1 MAILTP
7 GDLGNTVN
15 AAQPAGQVLAQVGG
29 KPITE
34 EDVTRFIQ
42 AMGRN
47 GQAYNNPKGRAAVL
61 EQMIAQRLF
70 LLDAQRNLYEREPAF
85 KAQLAAVKEQLL
97 MEYAITK
104 CIQSVR
110 VTEEEVRAY
119 YDAHKDDLQA
129 EESVNASHILVDS
142 EEKANSILADIRAG
156 KISFEDAA
164 RQYSTCP
171 SGKQGGSLGDF
182 ARGQMV
188 PEFDQAVFALQE
200 GELTGPVKT
209 QFGYH
214 LIRMNKKNEATP
226 ISYADIR
233 EELYQQVMQEK
244 QQEAYQKKINQLKI
258 SRRQDVRQI
267 AGAPSR
273 SPGAP
278 AFRNAAE
285 GAFGRSRKGGQPCRI
300 KAYWTPWRSRSGRRS
315 SRFP

>member
-15 AAQPAGQVLAQVGG
+15 AQPAGQVLTQVGG

-258 SRRQDVRQI
+258 LYPVD
-267 AGAPSR
+267 
-273 SPGAP
+273 
-278 AFRNAAE
+278 
-285 GAFGRSRKGGQPCRI
+285 KM
-300 KAYWTPWRSRSGRRS
+300 
-315 SRFP
+315 

>member
-15 AAQPAGQVLAQVGG
+15 AQPAGQVLAQVGG

-85 KAQLAAVKEQLL
+85 KAKLAAVKEQLL

-164 RQYSTCP
+164 RRYSTCP

-258 SRRQDVRQI
+258 LYPVD
-267 AGAPSR
+267 
-273 SPGAP
+273 
-278 AFRNAAE
+278 
-285 GAFGRSRKGGQPCRI
+285 KM
-300 KAYWTPWRSRSGRRS
+300 
-315 SRFP
+315 

>member
-7 GDLGNTVN
+7 GDLGKSIN
-15 AAQPAGQVLAQVGG
+15 AQPVGQVLAQVGG

-47 GQAYNNPKGRAAVL
+47 GQSYNTPKGRAAVL
-61 EQMIAQRLF
+61 EQLIAQRLF

-85 KAQLAAVKEQLL
+85 KEQLAAVKDQLL
-97 MEYAITK
+97 MEYAIAK
-104 CIQSVR
+104 CVQNVR

-119 YDAHKDDLQA
+119 YEAHKDDLQA

-142 EEKANSILADIRAG
+142 EEKANEILADIHDG

-164 RQYSTCP
+164 RQYSSCP

-188 PEFDQAVFALQE
+188 PEFDKAVFDMQE
-200 GELTGPVKT
+200 GEITGPVKT

-214 LIRMNKKNEATP
+214 IIRLNSKNEATP
-226 ISYADIR
+226 ISYSDIR
-233 EELYQQVMQEK
+233 DELYQQVTQAK

-258 SRRQDVRQI
+258 LYPVD
-267 AGAPSR
+267 
-273 SPGAP
+273 
-278 AFRNAAE
+278 
-285 GAFGRSRKGGQPCRI
+285 KL
-300 KAYWTPWRSRSGRRS
+300 
-315 SRFP
+315 

>member
-1 MAILTP
+1 MTQMGAACNYENCSKLAFPLQNALAISFFLWYTGTTMNFVTSRQGEITDMAILTP

-15 AAQPAGQVLAQVGG
+15 AQPAGQVLAQVGG

-258 SRRQDVRQI
+258 LYPVD
-267 AGAPSR
+267 
-273 SPGAP
+273 
-278 AFRNAAE
+278 
-285 GAFGRSRKGGQPCRI
+285 KM
-300 KAYWTPWRSRSGRRS
+300 
-315 SRFP
+315 

>member
-1 MAILTP
+1 MQMGTACNYENCSKLAFPLQNALAISFFLWYTGVTMNFVTSRQGEITDMAILTP

-15 AAQPAGQVLAQVGG
+15 AQPAGQVLAQVGG

-34 EDVTRFIQ
+34 GDVTRFIQ

-258 SRRQDVRQI
+258 LYPVD
-267 AGAPSR
+267 
-273 SPGAP
+273 
-278 AFRNAAE
+278 
-285 GAFGRSRKGGQPCRI
+285 KM
-300 KAYWTPWRSRSGRRS
+300 
-315 SRFP
+315 

>member
-1 MAILTP
+1 MQMGTACNYENCSKLAFPLQNALAISFFLWYTGVTMNFVTSRQGEITDMAILTP

-15 AAQPAGQVLAQVGG
+15 AQPAGQVLAQVGG

-233 EELYQQVMQEK
+233 EELYQQVRQEK

-258 SRRQDVRQI
+258 LYPVD
-267 AGAPSR
+267 
-273 SPGAP
+273 
-278 AFRNAAE
+278 
-285 GAFGRSRKGGQPCRI
+285 KM
-300 KAYWTPWRSRSGRRS
+300 
-315 SRFP
+315 